1 MDWLLWLVG
10 LAPRYWRG
18 GLSPQ
23 LRKLLVAD
31 PATLRLLRS
40 APFGAEPPAAVRA
53 VQYHYRFTT
62 PAERRATGAW
72 WHREPMGVL
81 AGPVQFSGRGAG

>member
-1 MDWLLWLVG
+1 MWFVGIDPGYGRGWLTPL
-10 LAPRYWRG
+10 
-18 GLSPQ
+18 

-40 APFGAEPPAAVRA
+40 APFGAQPPAAVRA

-81 AGPVQFSGRGAG
+81 AGPVQLSGRGAG